1 MWVPRDIMPRRL
13 HKSTLGSIAALVIYI
28 SIAITVLALDG
39 CAGYVAGNNSAPKG
53 GAGSGTLSIA
63 SSSLQSGT
71 VGTAYSATL
80 QASGGTTP
88 YSWSLGSGSLPAGLS
103 LNSSSGTISGTPT
116 TSGTSTFTAEAT
128 DPSSSAATKSLSIA
142 IAPLPLVITTT
153 SLPNGSTNTAY
164 SAFLFAGG
172 GSPPYKWSVS
182 SGALPSGLAMNGS
195 GDITGVPASAG
206 TFPFGLNVTDSGS
219 PALSATASFSITVAQ
234 GTAHSVLL
242 AWTASPSSGVTGY
255 NLYRSTVS
263 GNDYV
268 QINTTLIAGLS
279 YVDGTV
285 ADGTTYYYVLTSVDA
300 AGNESDYSTEVKM
313 VIP

>member
-1 MWVPRDIMPRRL
+1 
-13 HKSTLGSIAALVIYI
+13 
-28 SIAITVLALDG
+28 
-39 CAGYVAGNNSAPKG
+39 
-53 GAGSGTLSIA
+53 
-63 SSSLQSGT
+63 
-71 VGTAYSATL
+71 
-80 QASGGTTP
+80 
-88 YSWSLGSGSLPAGLS
+88 
-103 LNSSSGTISGTPT
+103 
-116 TSGTSTFTAEAT
+116 
-128 DPSSSAATKSLSIA
+128 
-142 IAPLPLVITTT
+142 
-153 SLPNGSTNTAY
+153 
-164 SAFLFAGG
+164 
-172 GSPPYKWSVS
+172 
-182 SGALPSGLAMNGS
+182 MNGS